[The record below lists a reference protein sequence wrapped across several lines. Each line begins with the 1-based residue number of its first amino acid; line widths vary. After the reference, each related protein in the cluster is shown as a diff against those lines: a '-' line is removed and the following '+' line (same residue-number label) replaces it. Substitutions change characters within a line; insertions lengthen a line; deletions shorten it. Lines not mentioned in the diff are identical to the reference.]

1 MTTDQLEHL
10 RLIDEHLTKLLDLA
24 AKRTP
29 GEWKEGHSIVGDGIS
44 STICN
49 APLPIETLGK
59 NWLSNRPFI
68 ASCAGN
74 AEAGWKSTLGVIEA
88 YYKSGICC
96 DWQGYMRSAIEP
108 ILAAWPLESLKL

>member
-44 STICN
+44 STICS

-59 NWLSNRPFI
+59 NWLSNRLFI

-74 AEAGWKSTLGVIEA
+74 AEAGWRSTLATI
-88 YYKSGICC
+88 
-96 DWQGYMRSAIEP
+96 DWAVFMHQNGQVGEGLLES
-108 ILAAWPLESLKL
+108 ILVAWPLESLKL

>member
-10 RLIDEHLTKLLDLA
+10 RLIDAHLTKLLDLA

-74 AEAGWKSTLGVIEA
+74 AEAGWRSTLAAI
-88 YYKSGICC
+88 KGISNYSILAE
-96 DWQGYMRSAIEP
+96 DMEEVLDS
-108 ILAAWPLESLKL
+108 ILAAWPLESLKI